1 MIDVKIDNIFVVL
14 NQIERLGNGIENR
27 YLLMRRLSE
36 TMHTA
41 VKLNFRY
48 ADRPKW
54 LGLKYRDGKLL
65 SDSGRLKDSFF
76 HTVRQRYRPCRYEYR
91 LCRHPQLR
99 RYGGAQPQSS
109 DSATGIFDADGR
121 RQTGFDGRCAGL
133 FFGSDTVN
141 L

>member
-48 ADRPKW
+48 AGRPKW
-54 LGLKYRDGKLL
+54 LGLKYRDGKPL
-65 SDSGRLKDSFF
+65 SDSGRLKDSFP
-76 HTVRQRYRPCRYEYR
+76 HCQTTIQPLSVRISSMPPSTTSAVWR
-91 LCRHPQLR
+91 
-99 RYGGAQPQSS
+99 GAT
-109 DSATGIFDADGR
+109 AKF
-121 RQTGFDGRCAGL
+121 GFRNGN
-133 FFGSDTVN
+133 F
-141 L
+141 

>member
-48 ADRPKW
+48 AGRPKW
-54 LGLKYRDGKLL
+54 LGLKYRDGKPL
-65 SDSGRLKDSFF
+65 SDSGRLKDSFS
-76 HTVRQRYRPCRYEYR
+76 TPPLSVRISSMPPSTTSAVWR
-91 LCRHPQLR
+91 
-99 RYGGAQPQSS
+99 GAT
-109 DSATGIFDADGR
+109 AKF
-121 RQTGFDGRCAGL
+121 GFRNGN
-133 FFGSDTVN
+133 F
-141 L
+141 